1 MKPSNQVHVVVLA
14 AGKGTRMKSQVPKV
28 LHGISGLTIIERVL
42 RTAATVNPQTITV
55 VVGHGADALKAAVAR
70 VRSVKPQFVLQD
82 QQLGT
87 GHALLQTRPVLE
99 GKSGTLVLLSG
110 DAPLLTPDT
119 VGALLETHAEAGAAA
134 TVITANL
141 PRPYGYGRI
150 VRTSGRITKIVE
162 ERDASDAQRKI
173 TEINSGIYAFAL
185 EPLFKALDSL
195 GNANNQGEYYL
206 PDLIAIY
213 RKQRKPVAT
222 YTVARMDEVR
232 GINSR
237 TELAEVS
244 TMVRQQKNEELMAAG
259 VTLID
264 PATTY
269 VDADVV
275 VGARHGDLSLRV
287 SRGVDQDWL
296 GLRDPLRRP
305 HREFDGGRS
314 CVCA

>member
-1 MKPSNQVHVVVLA
+1 M
-14 AGKGTRMKSQVPKV
+14 
-28 LHGISGLTIIERVL
+28 L
-42 RTAATVNPQTITV
+42 RTASTVQPKTITV
-55 VVGHGADALKAAVAR
+55 VVGHGADALRASLATMK
-70 VRSVKPQFVLQD
+70 SLPLEFVVQD

-99 GKSGTLVLLSG
+99 GKSGTVVLLSG
-110 DAPLLTPDT
+110 DVPLLAGDT
-119 VGALLETHAEAGAAA
+119 LRALLQTHAEAGAAA
-134 TVITANL
+134 TVITAKL
-141 PRPYGYGRI
+141 SRPFGYGRI
-150 VRTSGRITKIVE
+150 VRTGGRMTKIVE

-195 GNANNQGEYYL
+195 GTANNQGEYYL
-206 PDLIAIY
+206 PDLVSVY

-222 YTVARMDEVR
+222 YTVSRPDEVR

-244 TMVRQQKNEELMAAG
+244 SMVRQQKNEELMAAG

-269 VDADVV
+269 IDADVV
-275 VGARHGDLSLRV
+275 VGPDTVIHPCVFLEGSTKIGSACEIHAGT
-287 SRGVDQDWL
+287 
-296 GLRDPLRRP
+296 P
-305 HREFDGGRS
+305 HREFDRGRS
-314 CVCA
+314 RVCAQPHCGRRFHDRRRRDAGAVCACSPRIAGG